1 MVKLA
6 NPSRENIRVN
16 TTEGQELFMSN
27 VIQAAIKSNIHVE
40 SVLFS
45 DGFCLDIGTPD
56 DLVKAVQSMHNHVL

>member
-1 MVKLA
+1 
-6 NPSRENIRVN
+6 
-16 TTEGQELFMSN
+16 MSN